1 MSDDDPITP
10 RKTPRQARAEATVE
24 AIIEAAARILERE
37 GLEAF
42 NTNAIARQA
51 GVSVG
56 SLYQYFPG
64 KDAVMAALIRRESQ
78 AFARAL
84 EAALRTARSKSLAGA
99 VFTIAET
106 AVAHQ
111 AARPR
116 LARLLDLEEERLGLQ
131 AEARGRDRRVSDIL
145 AAFLVERRL
154 GDHEAALDILHM
166 SRGMIDAALERGAA
180 DGLSM
185 RLTRAVLGYLS
196 LSPSRVGQ

>member
-1 MSDDDPITP
+1 MRDDDPITP

-84 EAALRTARSKSLAGA
+84 EAALRTALSKSLAGA

-106 AVAHQ
+106 AV
-111 AARPR
+111 
-116 LARLLDLEEERLGLQ
+116 
-131 AEARGRDRRVSDIL
+131 
-145 AAFLVERRL
+145 
-154 GDHEAALDILHM
+154 
-166 SRGMIDAALERGAA
+166 
-180 DGLSM
+180 
-185 RLTRAVLGYLS
+185 
-196 LSPSRVGQ
+196 